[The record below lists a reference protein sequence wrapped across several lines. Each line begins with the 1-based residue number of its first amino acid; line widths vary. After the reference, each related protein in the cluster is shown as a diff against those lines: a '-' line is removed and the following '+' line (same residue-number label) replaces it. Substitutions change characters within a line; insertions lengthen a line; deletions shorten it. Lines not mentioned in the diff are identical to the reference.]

1 MENTTPQA
9 PPQQPTQGRNAALV
23 KRRKRTLR
31 KMGGVLLGMALLY
44 PLTSP
49 YCRVRKIDV
58 EVPQSQLLPQEE
70 ALLKENLRIS
80 KYTNWVLAPVDRMK
94 HKIQRL
100 PFVKTA
106 KVRHQLPN
114 HLVASVVP
122 REPFAILNMAGAKY
136 EIDDKGYPIRPARE
150 EMAQRLPEV
159 FFAEAQPIT
168 LGQQMN
174 AFVMVSWLPLFKTT
188 FGQKATTL
196 QKIEV
201 DPKGNLCLNMKDG
214 LRVQWG
220 QGDMLFAERT
230 ALLQELYQ
238 REATLSN
245 RFAELILI
253 APDSPACRPRVAA
266 GGAPPPT
273 PKPPP
278 ST

>member
-1 MENTTPQA
+1 MDNTTTQT
-9 PPQQPTQGRNAALV
+9 PPPKKTQGKYAALA
-23 KRRKRTLR
+23 KRRNRLLKKL
-31 KMGGVLLGMALLY
+31 GGVLLGMALLY

-58 EVPQSQLLPQEE
+58 QVPQSQLLPQEE

-80 KYTNWVLAPVDRMK
+80 KYTNWVLSPVDRMK
-94 HKIQRL
+94 HKIRTL

-122 REPFAILNMAGAKY
+122 REPFAILNMAGVKY

-150 EMAQRLPEV
+150 EVAQRLPEV

-174 AFVMVSWLPLFKTT
+174 AFVMLSWLPLFKAT
-188 FGQKATTL
+188 FGQNTTTL

-220 QGDMLFAERT
+220 QGDMMLAERT
-230 ALLQELYQ
+230 ALLQELYR
-238 REATLSN
+238 REAMLAN
-245 RFAELILI
+245 RFSELNLI

-273 PKPPP
+273 QKPPP

>member
-1 MENTTPQA
+1 MDNTTTQT
-9 PPQQPTQGRNAALV
+9 PPKKKTQSTYATRA
-23 KRRKRTLR
+23 KRRKRIL
-31 KMGGVLLGMALLY
+31 KKLGGVLLGMALLY

-49 YCRVRKIDV
+49 YCRVRKVGV

-94 HKIQRL
+94 HKLRKL

-114 HLVASVVP
+114 HLVASVGP

-150 EMAQRLPEV
+150 EVAQRLPEV
-159 FFAEAQPIT
+159 LFAEAQPIT

-174 AFVMVSWLPLFKTT
+174 AFVMVFWLPLFKTT
-188 FGQKATTL
+188 FGQNATTL

-220 QGDMLFAERT
+220 QGDMMLAERT
-230 ALLQELYQ
+230 ALLQELYR
-238 REATLSN
+238 REAMLAS
-245 RFAELILI
+245 RFSELNLI

-273 PKPPP
+273 QKLPP